1 MNLGFNFLVSNT
13 EIVIESPSLATRL
26 EVKICSV

>member
-13 EIVIESPSLATRL
+13 EIVIVSPPLAMRL